1 QRAAGHTPAHPANV
15 AHMTHPSTSLLTD
28 KYELTML
35 AAALRDGTAGRRATF
50 EVFARRLPDGR
61 RYGVVAGT
69 GRLLEALAEFRFGSD
84 ELKSLSTFLDGDSLE
99 YLAAYRFS
107 GDIDGYPEGELYFP
121 GSPVLTLRGTFA
133 ECVIL
138 ETLTLSILN
147 HDSAVASAAARM
159 VSAAGGRPLIEMGSR
174 RTHELAAVACAR
186 AAYLAGFESTSNLE
200 AQRRYGAERE
210 AFRAQVEALG
220 VGTTLLVD
228 TYDITAG
235 VENAIA
241 VAGPELGAVR
251 IDSGDLGVLA
261 RQVRAQLDTL
271 GAHRTRIVV
280 SGDLDEYSIAA
291 LRAEPVDI
299 YGVGTSVVTGSGMPT
314 AGMVYKLVEID
325 GIPVAKRSSHK
336 ESHGGHKCALR
347 IAKPTGTITEEVVY
361 RAATGQPVVTEP
373 HRTLTSA
380 LVRGGRPVATDSLE
394 DARERVRTGLLSLPW
409 EGLGLSHGDPAI
421 VTRLER
427 RATRRRALLDAGI
440 AALGAIDG
448 PALTIRTDVLES
460 VMRVVTEFAAE
471 GDDLETRAVE
481 TFIGATVDNPVY
493 GRILMVAPFTEPT
506 LGSAGFA
513 GSLAFASLAEKA
525 LIDVDDPGR
534 RRFLSL
540 IDYIS
545 RMGRQVALIVV
556 DVQNDFCEGGS
567 LSVPGGAALAQTLN
581 ALTDSGVYDAV
592 VATRD
597 HHVDPGDHFSET
609 PDFQTSWPPHCRA
622 GTPGAE
628 FHPDLDLAP
637 VDEVFSKGAY
647 SAAYSGFEGV
657 STDGTTLSTWLQSRQ
672 LNSVDVVGI
681 ATDYCVAA
689 TAHDAAR
696 EGLHTRVLTAYCK
709 LGDASASATG
719 LLATAVAAL
728 GGTERA
734 GQLTMATAVEHS
746 LYSGEHLVV
755 QAGTGTGKS
764 LAYLVPAL
772 AHAIETSSP
781 VVVSTATIAL
791 QRQLVDRDLPRLAEA
806 LTPSLARKPRF
817 AILKGRGNYLALG
830 RDVQRLNEWADTTK
844 TGDRDELKPGVPDRS
859 WSQVSVSARE
869 CLGATRCPFGTEC
882 FAELAR
888 LDAGQSDVVV
898 TNHALLAIDA
908 IADINI
914 LPEHDAVIVDEAHD
928 LVDRVT
934 SVATQE
940 LSAVG
945 LTVTIRRIGRL
956 VSPETASR
964 FEASSATFSSLIHDS
979 RPGTIDR
986 ADEETVTYLTA
997 LRDA

>member
-1 QRAAGHTPAHPANV
+1 
-15 AHMTHPSTSLLTD
+15 MTHPSTSLLTD

-121 GSPVLTLRGTFA
+121 GSPVLTLRGSFA

-200 AQRRYGAERE
+200 AQRRYGVPARGTAAHAFTLLHAKDGMSPGEAERE

-241 VAGPELGAVR
+241 VAGPGLGAVR

-380 LVRGGRPVATDSLE
+380 LVRGGTPVATDSLE
-394 DARERVRTGLLSLPW
+394 DARDRVRTGLLSLPW

-421 VTRLER
+421 VTRL
-427 RATRRRALLDAGI
+427 
-440 AALGAIDG
+440 
-448 PALTIRTDVLES
+448 
-460 VMRVVTEFAAE
+460 
-471 GDDLETRAVE
+471 
-481 TFIGATVDNPVY
+481 
-493 GRILMVAPFTEPT
+493 
-506 LGSAGFA
+506 
-513 GSLAFASLAEKA
+513 
-525 LIDVDDPGR
+525 
-534 RRFLSL
+534 
-540 IDYIS
+540 
-545 RMGRQVALIVV
+545 
-556 DVQNDFCEGGS
+556 
-567 LSVPGGAALAQTLN
+567 
-581 ALTDSGVYDAV
+581 
-592 VATRD
+592 
-597 HHVDPGDHFSET
+597 
-609 PDFQTSWPPHCRA
+609 
-622 GTPGAE
+622 
-628 FHPDLDLAP
+628 
-637 VDEVFSKGAY
+637 
-647 SAAYSGFEGV
+647 
-657 STDGTTLSTWLQSRQ
+657 
-672 LNSVDVVGI
+672 VG
-681 ATDYCVAA
+681 
-689 TAHDAAR
+689 
-696 EGLHTRVLTAYCK
+696 
-709 LGDASASATG
+709 
-719 LLATAVAAL
+719 
-728 GGTERA
+728 
-734 GQLTMATAVEHS
+734 
-746 LYSGEHLVV
+746 
-755 QAGTGTGKS
+755 
-764 LAYLVPAL
+764 
-772 AHAIETSSP
+772 
-781 VVVSTATIAL
+781 
-791 QRQLVDRDLPRLAEA
+791 
-806 LTPSLARKPRF
+806 
-817 AILKGRGNYLALG
+817 
-830 RDVQRLNEWADTTK
+830 
-844 TGDRDELKPGVPDRS
+844 
-859 WSQVSVSARE
+859 
-869 CLGATRCPFGTEC
+869 
-882 FAELAR
+882 
-888 LDAGQSDVVV
+888 
-898 TNHALLAIDA
+898 
-908 IADINI
+908 
-914 LPEHDAVIVDEAHD
+914 
-928 LVDRVT
+928 
-934 SVATQE
+934 
-940 LSAVG
+940 
-945 LTVTIRRIGRL
+945 
-956 VSPETASR
+956 
-964 FEASSATFSSLIHDS
+964 
-979 RPGTIDR
+979 
-986 ADEETVTYLTA
+986 
-997 LRDA
+997 